1 MVAERVVFVVSYS
14 SSDLI
19 SIVTFHATVMTSG
32 SPTHLMGCGVK
43 RNDHFKIKTSHHHFF
58 TRRFGNSVQTTEGN
72 DNESIL
78 FRSI

>member
-32 SPTHLMGCGVK
+32 SLTYLMGCGVA
-43 RNDHFKIKTSHHHFF
+43 SHDSNQVGYLSKSVML
-58 TRRFGNSVQTTEGN
+58 TREWIHYKAQ
-72 DNESIL
+72 L
-78 FRSI
+78 

>member
-32 SPTHLMGCGVK
+32 SLSYLVGCGVK
-43 RNDHFKIKTSHHHFF
+43 RNDHFKIKTRHHHFF
-58 TRRFGNSVQTTEGN
+58 TRRYGNSVQTTEGN